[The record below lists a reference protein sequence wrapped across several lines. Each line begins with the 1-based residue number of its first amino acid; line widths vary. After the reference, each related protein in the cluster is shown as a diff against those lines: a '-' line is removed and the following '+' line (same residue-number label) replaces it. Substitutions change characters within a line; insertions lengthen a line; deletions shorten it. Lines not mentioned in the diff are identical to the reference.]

1 MRVAYDFGLGHDGM
15 SEIADVSVIVR
26 KGRSGARR
34 LGVVANRYARRPF
47 RGPLSPFR
55 PEVGRPLLVHCGHHK
70 IGTLWFDNV
79 LRAVCD
85 EFALRYQK
93 STQSELL
100 SSTDVFHQAHSNVSF
115 DTVTNY
121 RGTHIIR
128 DLRDVVVSGYFYHLW
143 TSEAWAHR
151 REERWGGKTYQE
163 HLRAVE
169 QEAGL
174 MIEMDRFVE
183 MNLSNFTRWNYHD
196 PNILELRYEDL
207 LADETSGFKRVFR
220 AYGFHEAAVDR
231 AVEIALSFT
240 FARVSK
246 RSVGAVRKKSHL
258 RSGKPGEWQ
267 QLFSEKHRSHF
278 KERMG
283 GALVAL
289 GYADDGDW

>member
-1 MRVAYDFGLGHDGM
+1 
-15 SEIADVSVIVR
+15 
-26 KGRSGARR
+26 

-267 QLFSEKHRSHF
+267 QLFNEKHRSHF
-278 KERMG
+278 KEHMG